1 MPIHGL
7 FTPYELDRIDQ
18 AIAYIEK
25 NYRDAISAD
34 QLSIEVCMD
43 IKKLQAGVQ
52 LRTGL
57 TVHNY
62 ILAIRVKRALCDLQ
76 DFDRPIKYIACKHGF
91 CSASH
96 FGTEFKKRTGLTP
109 KEYRYQLILS
119 ANSLDLVLVNA
130 GGNFPGS

>member
-34 QLSIEVCMD
+34 QLAIEVCLD
-43 IKKLQAGVQ
+43 IKKLQAGIQ
-52 LRTGL
+52 LRTGH

-62 ILAIRVKRALCDLQ
+62 ILVTRVTRALCDLQ
-76 DFDRPIKYIACKHGF
+76 DFGRPIKLIASKHGF
-91 CSASH
+91 CSSSH

-109 KEYRYQLILS
+109 KEYRYQLILTG
-119 ANSLDLVLVNA
+119 NSVDLVLVNT
-130 GGNFPGS
+130 GVNFPRS

>member
-7 FTPYELDRIDQ
+7 FTPYELDRVDQ

-34 QLSIEVCMD
+34 QLAIEVCMD

-62 ILAIRVKRALCDLQ
+62 IVATRVARAIYDLQ
-76 DFDRPIKYIACKHGF
+76 DFARPIKYIASKHGF
-91 CSASH
+91 CSSSH

-109 KEYRYQLILS
+109 KEYRYHLIL
-119 ANSLDLVLVNA
+119 L
-130 GGNFPGS
+130 GNPADMLLEGSSKNLPRS